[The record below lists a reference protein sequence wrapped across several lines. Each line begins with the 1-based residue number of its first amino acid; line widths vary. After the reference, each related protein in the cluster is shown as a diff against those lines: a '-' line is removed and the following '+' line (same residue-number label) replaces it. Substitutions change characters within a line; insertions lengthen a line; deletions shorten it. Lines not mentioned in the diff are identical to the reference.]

1 MKNLVDLIARIL
13 LSAIFFY
20 EVYDVIFYAEAT
32 KSAMAAHGLT
42 WNADMLLKGG
52 TFALVLGA
60 ILLLIGYRVALGVT
74 LLLMYLIPTT
84 FIVHDFWSA
93 PVDCMVTASC
103 TEGEELFRRM
113 QAISFMKNLA
123 IIGGL
128 LMVWVNGS
136 GKWSV
141 KRLFAT
147 TKVRT
152 L

>member
-1 MKNLVDLIARIL
+1 MKNFVDLLARIL
-13 LSAIFFY
+13 LATIFFY
-20 EVYDVIFYAEAT
+20 EAYDAIFFADAT
-32 KSAMAAHGLT
+32 KTAMAAHRLT
-42 WNADMLLKGG
+42 WNADMLLRGG
-52 TFALVLGA
+52 TFVLVLGA
-60 ILLLIGYRVALGVT
+60 VLLLIGYRVALGVT

-84 FIVHDFWSA
+84 FIAHAFWTV
-93 PVDCMVTASC
+93 PLDCTAMATC
-103 TEGEELFRRM
+103 LEGEEIYRRM
-113 QAISFMKNLA
+113 QAIMFMKNLA

-128 LMVWVNGS
+128 LVVWVNGS

>member
-1 MKNLVDLIARIL
+1 MKNFVDLLARIL
-13 LSAIFFY
+13 LSTIFFY
-20 EVYDVIFYAEAT
+20 EAYDAIFHAEAT
-32 KSAMAAHGLT
+32 KVAMAAHGLT

-60 ILLLIGYRVALGVT
+60 ILLLIGYRVSLGVT

-84 FIVHDFWSA
+84 FLTHDFWTVS
-93 PVDCMVTASC
+93 VDCAMTASC
-103 TEGEELFRRM
+103 LEGEEAYRELQSIM
-113 QAISFMKNLA
+113 FMKNLA

>member
-1 MKNLVDLIARIL
+1 MKNFVDLLARIL

-20 EVYDVIFYAEAT
+20 EAYDVIFYAEAT

-42 WNADMLLKGG
+42 WNADLLLKGG
-52 TFALVLGA
+52 IFALVLGA

-84 FIVHDFWSA
+84 FIVHAFWNA
-93 PVDCMVTASC
+93 PVDCMVTANC
-103 TEGEELFRRM
+103 MEAEELYRRM